1 MPPPA
6 PRASVFR
13 SVTSREWDP
22 RRRRGPASSHPW
34 LLRGLRLTRVLE
46 KHAGCV
52 NAVAWNDDASLLL
65 SGSDDLCVCV
75 WGTGAGFPLRGSA
88 FTGHRHN
95 IFSAEFVPGE
105 PNGARC
111 VTVAGDGDVRLV
123 ELERA
128 FARARGRSD
137 DENSENS
144 APPRSR
150 RLHSTRRRA
159 RFLAGESPSTSGADS
174 GSGSGGGSVDAS
186 GTRHRSL
193 FSRDGA
199 ADAGMG
205 MKLRFVPREPS
216 TFLTTHQDGRV
227 RRFDLRAPT
236 NRGGRGNHDVLADL
250 SAQGSVS
257 DLAFDPTGHGWLF
270 AVGGDDPYV
279 RVFDARM
286 ARGGGSRGF
295 RGGGD
300 RGFSSGGSA
309 NNRASSPSEREHPA
323 LVPVVAKYSPGA
335 ACGFNTRRLQ
345 FDGVSGLAYSRRGEL
360 AVTYRGEH
368 LYVID
373 PRRAADPDE
382 VRPNGV
388 AETGAFGSA
397 FGDDQGFDGFD
408 GGGGGGARGGSRG
421 GGGSRGVG
429 GSRGGGVASDT
440 AWGRAQ
446 DQEVLGGGLG
456 VGVSGGFGVGFRSFR
471 SFGSN
476 SGDSGRDRDSAS
488 PGRSPSPVF
497 GYASPER
504 AAADSPR
511 GVGGVS
517 GGDRGHRSEG
527 EGGAGDGFGRG
538 DEEGDAPRGFVSEDE
553 DERGGRSDG
562 DEDSEDSDAS
572 DASDDSGGVARL
584 RRSAVSRRSASVP
597 RDRSASRGRSA
608 TPAPPGSFFFGGAG
622 ASVGG
627 SSSAAAAA
635 EDAWGV
641 FDEDRVLA
649 SASARGFGFGHD
661 GAGHGGVRSVR
672 RYVGHKNEK
681 TFLKS
686 VAFACGDEVVATGS
700 DCGRMFAWDR
710 RTCEV
715 VVKLR
720 ADGQV
725 VNVVCPHPT
734 LPVMVTSGI
743 DDEIRVW
750 EPGEGRHGAEVP
762 VRRNDPWDDDDE
774 DDDDESDAASAEERD
789 EGDDE
794 GVFGGEADSDDES
807 SDESEEDAE
816 EEEENDAEDD
826 TPIAREEDEGE
837 ENPTPIEPAE
847 EDPPGSENPT
857 PTAPEEDLPPPR
869 PPAARSPPPEGPRRS
884 KRVRASGSRGGE

>member
-128 FARARGRSD
+128 FARGSAAADPD
-137 DENSENS
+137 DD
-144 APPRSR
+144 APPHSR

-300 RGFSSGGSA
+300 RGFSSGGGA

-429 GSRGGGVASDT
+429 GSRGGGVASDA

-456 VGVSGGFGVGFRSFR
+456 VGVSGGFGVEFRSFR

-488 PGRSPSPVF
+488 PGRSPSLVF

-608 TPAPPGSFFFGGAG
+608 TPAPPGSFFFGGGG

-627 SSSAAAAA
+627 SAAAAAAAA

-649 SASARGFGFGHD
+649 SASARGFGFGHG

-774 DDDDESDAASAEERD
+774 DDESDAASAEERD

-847 EDPPGSENPT
+847 EDPPCSENPT